1 MSTIDSGVL
10 GIVQGQAPSK
20 GKTGQG
26 KAEGASE
33 KGDFANTIANLHGR
47 EGEGGRKGS
56 RVSISGTAHAEINS
70 EEAGDTRTKAGHR
83 DIAALAE
90 ALRKAS
96 ADVSG
101 EDKTPL
107 DEEAAS
113 PHDAANRSERKVR
126 AAERDG
132 GKLDKQNDAGLAVD
146 DDATVDEASA
156 ARTDVG
162 NLLAML
168 AAPATTPN
176 TVSADRA
183 LNGAGADLAQE
194 VAAQVGG
201 KASAKADAAAVKA
214 DASHAD
220 DGADSGDMPASDA
233 DQLFRLIRA
242 DGKGRDVDM
251 RISGDGE
258 RATARD
264 ANPTGPK
271 GETVTV
277 VDARRYIGLAQTSN
291 SAAVT
296 SAIAQ
301 DPQWASSLGSTGGLS
316 HSEAALTGKVVNTLK
331 IQMHPIDLGLVTAT
345 LRLHGDDL
353 VVSLQVQTGDA
364 YRQLSEDRDKIVKA
378 LRDQGFAVDQI
389 SVQLSPSD
397 KSANAQ
403 QGDGSAQ
410 PQSQS
415 NQPQAREGSNGRQG
429 SGEQATRNPGREDA
443 SHEGNTSENA
453 AGLAGG
459 QSVRSGGVYL

>member
-20 GKTGQG
+20 GKAGQG

-47 EGEGGRKGS
+47 EGEGGRKGA
-56 RVSISGTAHAEINS
+56 RVSISGTLHAEINS
-70 EEAGDTRTKAGHR
+70 EEAGDTRTKVGHR
-83 DIAALAE
+83 DIAVLAE

-96 ADVSG
+96 ADASG
-101 EDKTPL
+101 EDKTPF
-107 DEEAAS
+107 DEEVAS
-113 PHDAANRSERKVR
+113 PHDAASRPDRKLR
-126 AAERDG
+126 ANDRDG
-132 GKLDKQNDAGLAVD
+132 GKIDKQNDADPAVD
-146 DDATVDEASA
+146 DAATADEAST

-220 DGADSGDMPASDA
+220 DGADSGDAPASDA

-258 RATARD
+258 RATVRD

-353 VVSLQVQTGDA
+353 VVSLQVQTGEA

-403 QGDGSAQ
+403 QGDGQAQ
-410 PQSQS
+410 QQSQS